1 MAQWRTCR
9 TEVTMKRKSDAGQAL
24 AVTALALAVLLGIT
38 GMAID
43 MGVLRY
49 DKRLEQSAADAAAIA
64 GAANLEYDGAGST
77 GVISG
82 ALNASS
88 ANGYT
93 DSRTNPGACPSSTA
107 GLPTNL
113 SAGTVDVTVC
123 NPPIAGPHAGDS
135 DYVET
140 YVSAG
145 QPTYFMKIF
154 GISSET
160 ITTRAVATNVGGGAG
175 SGCIYTLGPP
185 NASIEGVNVNGS
197 VVVNA
202 TSCGIVD
209 NGDYNTKGNKL
220 VVTAYSFGMSG
231 NQESTLGTTTCI
243 ATPNS
248 CPTMG
253 MPAAA
258 DPLGY
263 LQPPCTSCSGGNTIS
278 ISGSSDTACGTGCT
292 YDSTNSTYYISPGT
306 YCSITING
314 TATENVVF
322 ESGLYII
329 DGLSSGCTTESLN
342 IPGNATISGTGVTF
356 FFTNSSTLNMT
367 GTPTITLTP
376 PTSGAYQGIL
386 FYQDP
391 NDTNTTGPSMGGN
404 TGSNFDGVVYFP
416 ADQLTFYGNNTS
428 YDVGM
433 VVSYSMQFSG
443 NPTVNVSGPSSIPG
457 GNPLKNA
464 ILVE

>member
-1 MAQWRTCR
+1 MTRNA
-9 TEVTMKRKSDAGQAL
+9 ESGQAL
-24 AVTALALAVLLGIT
+24 VLTALALAVILGVT
-38 GMAID
+38 GLAID
-43 MGVLRY
+43 MGVMRY
-49 DKRLEQSAADAAAIA
+49 QKRIEQSAADAAAIA
-64 GAANLEYDGAGST
+64 GAQNLKYDGAGST

-82 ALNASS
+82 AQNASAADGFTS
-88 ANGYT
+88 ASGVT
-93 DSRTNPGACPSSTA
+93 CPSSTS
-107 GLPTNL
+107 GLPTDL
-113 SAGTVDVTVC
+113 AVGTVDVTVC

-154 GISSET
+154 GVDSET
-160 ITTRAVATNVGGGAG
+160 ITARAVATNLGGGAD
-175 SGCIYTLGPP
+175 SGCVYTLGPP
-185 NASIEGVNVNGS
+185 NASIEGVNINGS
-197 VVVNA
+197 VTLYA
-202 TSCGIVD
+202 PSCGIVD

-220 VVTAYSFGMSG
+220 IVTVDSFGMSG

-253 MPAAA
+253 MPASA

-263 LQPPCTSCSGGNTIS
+263 LTPPCTSCSGGNTIN
-278 ISGSSDTACGTGCT
+278 ISGTSDTACGTGCT
-292 YDSTNSTYYISPGT
+292 YDSSNSTYYISPGT
-306 YCSITING
+306 YCSITITG

-322 ESGLYII
+322 DSGLYII
-329 DGLSSGCTTESLN
+329 DGMGSGCTTESLN
-342 IPGNATISGTGVTF
+342 ISGNPNISGTGVTF

-367 GTPTITLTP
+367 GTPLITLSA
-376 PTSGAYQGIL
+376 PTSGTYQGVL

-391 NDTNTTGPSMGGN
+391 TDTNTNGPSLGGN
-404 TGSNFDGVVYFP
+404 TGSNFTGVIYFP
-416 ADQLTFYGNNTS
+416 NDQFTMYGNNVS

-433 VVSYSMQFSG
+433 VICYSLNFSG
-443 NPTVNVSGPSSIPG
+443 NPDVTVDGPGGIPG
-457 GNPLKNA
+457 GDPLKNA